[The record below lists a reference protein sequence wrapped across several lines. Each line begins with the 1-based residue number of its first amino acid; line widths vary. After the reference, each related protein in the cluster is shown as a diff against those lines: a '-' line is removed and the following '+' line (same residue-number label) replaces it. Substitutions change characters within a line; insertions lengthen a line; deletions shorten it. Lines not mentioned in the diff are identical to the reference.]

1 MNKFITNL
9 SVAMAIIAPLTTTS
23 CVSQDEGRNPSEV
36 KQTKDLKIPSNFDWN
51 MSEEIVCEVN
61 AVTDATISLY
71 LDKECKEDLLTETN
85 VTPGTNTI
93 EINAPKGTKTIYSKY
108 TDSEN
113 QHHQQESTVASSKST
128 VNVPADAVI
137 AVPETEYYNTLIY
150 PANWGSV
157 MFEDL
162 FPALGDY
169 DFNDYV
175 LNYQVYLDYGT
186 TKEYVKDMRIS
197 LYVYAIGG
205 SLDYEPY
212 VRIIGSDAT
221 NINFD
226 SSYHPNGLDIRNNT
240 KKGVAVDKVSGK
252 DELVLHFENMD
263 GNPYARGGKYY
274 NTINGAITK
283 ASEVTQVTVY
293 LNFKE
298 EMPISELKDKNIDI
312 FLANGDRSKEIHLR
326 GIMPVFNQ
334 YDFTQ
339 KGISKDIPYA
349 SENNLVWAIKIP
361 RTTRHAVENADFCKA
376 YTQFEKW
383 ATSGGYENP
392 NWYIRTNNPL
402 NYDANLLIQWGR

>member
-1 MNKFITNL
+1 MNKSITHL
-9 SVAMAIIAPLTTTS
+9 SLVVAIIATLMTSS
-23 CVSQDEGRNPSEV
+23 CVTQDEGKIPSED
-36 KQTKDLKIPSNFDWN
+36 KQTKDLKIPLNFDWN

-61 AVTDATISLY
+61 AETDATISLY

-85 VTPGTNTI
+85 VTPGTNRI
-93 EINAPKGTKTIYSKY
+93 EINAPKGTKAIYTKY
-108 TDSEN
+108 TDNKN
-113 QHHQQESTVASSKST
+113 QQHQQESTVESSKST
-128 VNVPADAVI
+128 VNVPNDAVI
-137 AVPETEYYNTLIY
+137 AVPETNYYNTLIY

-175 LNYQVYLDYGT
+175 MNYQIYLDYGT
-186 TKEYVKDMRIS
+186 TKEYARSMRMS
-197 LYVYAIGG
+197 LYVNAIGG

-212 VRIIGSDAT
+212 VRIIGSDAS
-221 NINFD
+221 NFNFETT
-226 SSYHPNGLDIRNNT
+226 YHPNGLFIRNNT
-240 KKGVAVDKVSGK
+240 KKGVSVDKVAATN
-252 DELVLHFENMD
+252 ELVLHFKNMH
-263 GNPYARGGKYY
+263 GNPYANAASFY
-274 NTINGAITK
+274 NTVNGNVTK
-283 ASEVTQVTVY
+283 IDELTQVTVY

-298 EMPISELKDKNIDI
+298 EIPITELKDKNIDI
-312 FLANGDRSKEIHLR
+312 FLANGNRSKEIHLR

-339 KGISKDIPYA
+339 KGISKDVPYA

-361 RTTRHAVENADFCKA
+361 RTIRHIVEKADFSKA
-376 YTQFEKW
+376 YTQFANW

-402 NYDANLLIQWGR
+402 NYDANLLIRWGR